1 MASNDRRPRSGD
13 AASQV
18 RRAAEA
24 HRRHAAKLDREQKAR
39 DRAQKLQA
47 DDALASGAARQTQM
61 LTERVEALRSILR
74 TGLRH
79 QPPRAP
85 ALVRREFDPGPLGRM
100 EPPAPPLETFM
111 PRPLS
116 GLQRLLPGGPEKHR
130 LLVAQAE
137 ESHRQAVVAREN
149 REQARMARL
158 EAARA
163 AHQKAAD
170 EAERRYAQRA
180 KAEAD
185 LAAQATDG
193 DEEAVRR
200 VVGQAIS
207 QTPVPQGIALAH
219 RMEWMPDSR
228 QVVVVELE
236 LPAFDVAPAEKAFR
250 YVKTRQVT
258 EATARSL
265 KERREIY
272 ADVLQQLT
280 LLVLRR
286 IFDATPVIELVTL
299 NGMVSGI
306 DPAIGRTARPC
317 VITVR
322 TNREDFD
329 HRDLEHVDPAACL
342 KSLHAS
348 VSKAPDELAPVRPVL
363 EFTMVDERFVEAGD
377 VLSGLDPRINLLEI
391 SPAEFET
398 LIANLFS
405 KMGLD
410 TRQTRLSKDGGV
422 DCVAFNRDPVLGGKV
437 VIQAKRYRNT
447 VELGAVRDLYG
458 TMMNEGASKGIL
470 ITTADFGPGA
480 WKFIEDKPI
489 ELFAGSHLLEL
500 LERHA
505 GIKARIQRDP
515 VAEIDDPSILDGS
528 SPTAKAMRRE
538 IEERS
543 PDAPPPSSA

>member
-24 HRRHAAKLDREQKAR
+24 QRRHAAKLEREQKTR
-39 DRAQKLQA
+39 DRVQKLQA

-61 LTERVEALRSILR
+61 VTERVEALRTILR
-74 TGLRH
+74 SGLRH
-79 QPPRAP
+79 QPPGAP
-85 ALVRREFDPGPLGRM
+85 VLVRREFDPGALAHP

-111 PRPLS
+111 PSPLS
-116 GLQRLLPGGPEKHR
+116 GLQRMLPGGPEKHR
-130 LLVAQAE
+130 RLVAQAE
-137 ESHRQAVVAREN
+137 ESHRLAVQARES
-149 REQARMARL
+149 REQARVARL

-170 EAERRYAQRA
+170 DAERRHAQQL

-185 LAAQATDG
+185 LAAQASEG

-200 VVGQAIS
+200 LVSRAITR
-207 QTPVPQGIALAH
+207 TPVPQGITLAH
-219 RMEWMPDSR
+219 RMEWWPDSR
-228 QVVVVELE
+228 QMVVALE
-236 LPAFDVAPAEKAFR
+236 LPAFDIAPAEKAFR

-272 ADVLQQLT
+272 AEVLQQLT

-286 IFDATPVIELVTL
+286 IFDATPAIELVTL

-329 HRDLEHVDPAACL
+329 HRDLEHVDPTACL

-348 VSKAPDELAPVRPVL
+348 VSKAPDELAPVRPVV
-363 EFTMVDERFVEAGD
+363 EFTMVDERFVEASD
-377 VLSGLDPRINLLEI
+377 VLSGLGPRTNLMEI
-391 SPAEFET
+391 SPVEFES
-398 LIANLFS
+398 LVANLFTA
-405 KMGLD
+405 MGFD
-410 TRQTRLSKDGGV
+410 TRPTQRSGDGGV
-422 DCVAFNRDPVLGGKV
+422 DCVAYNHDPVLGGKV
-437 VIQAKRYRNT
+437 IIQAKRYRKT
-447 VELGAVRDLYG
+447 VGVAAVRELWG
-458 TMMNEGASKGIL
+458 TVQHEGASKGIL
-470 ITTADFGPGA
+470 VTTADFGPGA
-480 WKFIEDKPI
+480 YKFVEDKPI
-489 ELFAGSHLLEL
+489 ELLAGNRLLWLLE
-500 LERHA
+500 EHA

-515 VAEIDDPSILDGS
+515 VEEIEDPSIFDGS

-538 IEERS
+538 IEER
-543 PDAPPPSSA
+543 PADASPPSTL

>member
-24 HRRHAAKLDREQKAR
+24 QRREAAKLEREQKTR

-61 LTERVEALRSILR
+61 VTERVEALRSILR
-74 TGLRH
+74 SGLRH
-79 QPPRAP
+79 QPPGAP
-85 ALVRREFDPGPLGRM
+85 VLVRREFDPGALARP

-116 GLQRLLPGGPEKHR
+116 GLQRMLPGGPERHR
-130 LLVAQAE
+130 QLVAQAE
-137 ESHRQAVVAREN
+137 ESHRQAVQAREN
-149 REQARMARL
+149 REQARIARL

-163 AHQKAAD
+163 AHQKAAED
-170 EAERRYAQRA
+170 AERRHAQRA
-180 KAEAD
+180 RAEAD
-185 LAAQATDG
+185 LAALASEG
-193 DEEAVRR
+193 DEEAVRGL
-200 VVGQAIS
+200 VGRAIT
-207 QTPVPQGIALAH
+207 QTPVPQGIGLEH
-219 RMEWMPDSR
+219 RIAWMPDSR
-228 QVVVVELE
+228 QVVVELE
-236 LPAFDVAPAEKAFR
+236 LPAFNIAPTEKAFR

-286 IFDATPVIELVTL
+286 IFDATPAIELVTL

-329 HRDLEHVDPAACL
+329 HRDLERVDPAACL

-543 PDAPPPSSA
+543 ADASPPLNP

>member
-1 MASNDRRPRSGD
+1 MASNDRWRRSGD

-24 HRRHAAKLDREQKAR
+24 QRRHAAKLDREQKAR
-39 DRAQKLQA
+39 DRAQKVQA
-47 DDALASGAARQTQM
+47 DDALASGAARQTEM
-61 LTERVEALRSILR
+61 VAERVEALRSILR
-74 TGLRH
+74 AGLRH
-79 QPPRAP
+79 QPLSPP
-85 ALVRREFDPGPLGRM
+85 AFVRRKFDPGPLRRM

-116 GLQRLLPGGPEKHR
+116 GLQRMLPGGPERHR

-137 ESHRQAVVAREN
+137 ESHRQAVLAREN

-158 EAARA
+158 EAALA
-163 AHQKAAD
+163 AHQKATD
-170 EAERRYAQRA
+170 EAERRHTQRA
-180 KAEAD
+180 KAEAN
-185 LAAQATDG
+185 LAAQGAEG
-193 DEEAVRR
+193 DEDAVRLLVGR
-200 VVGQAIS
+200 VMAK
-207 QTPVPQGIALAH
+207 TPVPQGITLEH
-219 RMEWMPDSR
+219 RIAWMPDSR
-228 QVVVVELE
+228 QVVVELE
-236 LPAFDVAPAEKAFR
+236 LPGFGIAPAEKAFR
-250 YVKTRQVT
+250 YIKTRQVT

-286 IFDATPVIELVTL
+286 IFDATPAIELVTI

-329 HRDLEHVDPAACL
+329 HRDLEHVDPEACL
-342 KSLHAS
+342 RSLHAS
-348 VSKAPDELAPVRPVL
+348 VSKAPDELAAVRPVL
-363 EFTMVDERFVEAGD
+363 EFTMVDQRFVEAGD

-480 WKFIEDKPI
+480 YKFIEDKPI
-489 ELFAGSHLLEL
+489 ELFAGGHLLEL

-515 VAEIDDPSILDGS
+515 TAELDEPSILDGS

-538 IEERS
+538 IDEAAEDPTS
-543 PDAPPPSSA
+543 PPQPG